1 MILKVCK
8 NVCRNLHDFL
18 YRFEIYFILYNPYN
32 KILYITEYVKL
43 LAILILNVLLC

>member
-18 YRFEIYFILYNPYN
+18 YRFEIYFIPYN
-32 KILYITEYVKL
+32 KISYITEYVKL